1 VGVGW
6 QRRRP
11 RVWVG
16 ALAAAVV
23 AAGCGSGGESTPTGP
38 ATALPSYLARY
49 SPGRGEAVYF
59 IQWQRRGESVEGTL
73 TVVVPRAADTP
84 SQTQGLTGDIDG
96 RRVTLDVGSE
106 PSQRWEGER
115 NGRAIV
121 FRVDLVEGSVQTLR
135 FVPAKLAA
143 FRRAVAEARMR
154 G

>member
-11 RVWVG
+11 RIWVG

-49 SPGRGEAVYF
+49 PPGRGAVYF

-106 PSQRWEGER
+106 PWQRWEGER

-121 FRVDLVEGSVQTLR
+121 FRVDLGEGTLQTLR

-143 FRRAVAEARMR
+143 FRRAVAAARMR
-154 G
+154 S

>member
-1 VGVGW
+1 
-6 QRRRP
+6 
-11 RVWVG
+11 
-16 ALAAAVV
+16 L
-23 AAGCGSGGESTPTGP
+23 T
-38 ATALPSYLARY
+38 RY
-49 SPGRGEAVYF
+49 PPGRGGAVYF

-84 SQTQGLTGDIDG
+84 SQTQGLTREFDG

-121 FRVDLVEGSVQTLR
+121 FRVDLGEGSLQTLR

-143 FRRAVAEARMR
+143 FKRTVAETRMR
-154 G
+154 S